1 MGKIY
6 GRKKDD
12 LLNDKSNEIAQ
23 NDNTSKISIDSDL
36 QKDNLDFI
44 DCSNALLSKKRNNFK
59 YNQTFQ
65 YDIKRL
71 AVLMLGFVF
80 IFYCWASWFKG
91 FYIKAETKTGFAYV
105 NTNSTALAV
114 RSNAGTEYLLL
125 DRLPKNSQIR
135 VLDAALD
142 SKGATWYQVE
152 YLRGQNQ
159 LRTGFVHSS
168 YVVFYEDLAPE
179 NADPDFEKFMDE
191 QKFPESYKP
200 YLRVLHK
207 NHPSWVFNAQHI
219 DLEWATAL
227 KEESKVGLNMISK
240 SYAYSYRSMEPG
252 AYNWNTNE
260 WIYLD
265 TGCYGASETIIA
277 HYLDPRNSLANDTAV
292 FQFEDL
298 SYIPELQNAE
308 NTFSILKGT
317 FLAGD
322 YSFESVPNDLY
333 PETGITGT
341 SETDSQ
347 KSKYTYTYLET
358 IMAAAEYAQVS
369 PYFLASRLR
378 QEMGVSGTELS
389 FGTYPGLEGY
399 FNFFNIGAYA
409 HSGRSARENGAR
421 YAKNNNE
428 AGSYL
433 RPWTNPYRAIL
444 GGSDFL
450 GSGYIR
456 KEQNTLYLQ
465 KYDVT
470 DGGNGLY
477 DHQYMSNVNAPTS
490 EASSM
495 KKAYTN
501 AGLGEDHVFSFNIPV
516 FKNMPDLAAAA
527 PCSDDKYASNNNW
540 LSALSISNGTLSPAF
555 SRTTYNY
562 TVNVPSN
569 VSSVTISA
577 ETLDENAT
585 VLEAGSVPLI
595 GNKTEHIISVLAP
608 SYELRTYKITIVK
621 DDTVTS
627 DPTATATST
636 PTVTATSKPTATAAT
651 KPTATATSKP
661 TAEPTATL
669 VPTQKP
675 TPTPT
680 PTPVPNPTVT
690 SKNYKLGTTLTGVQP
705 STQIDAFLKNITV
718 KNGSLQVMDKNGN
731 SKGSGFVSTGDKLQ
745 VYKGNSLYKAYPII
759 IFGDINGD
767 GTISL
772 KDMVY
777 VQRLLLEI
785 DDAKGTQL
793 LAYDVNNDSKCT
805 LLDMVMIQRH
815 LLGIKSIS
823 QSR

>member
-6 GRKKDD
+6 GRRNNNSS
-12 LLNDKSNEIAQ
+12 LNDKNNEITQ
-23 NDNTSKISIDSDL
+23 NDTTSKFSIDSNST
-36 QKDNLDFI
+36 KDNFNNLN
-44 DCSNALLSKKRNNFK
+44 CSSILLSKEKNNCK
-59 YNQTFQ
+59 YDQTFQ
-65 YDIKRL
+65 YGIKRL
-71 AVLMLGFVF
+71 AVLMFGFVF

-91 FYIKAETKTGFAYV
+91 FDLKAEGKTGYAYV

-114 RSNAGTEYLLL
+114 RSNAGTEYMLL
-125 DRLPKNSQIR
+125 DRLPKNSQIF
-135 VLDAALD
+135 VLDSALD
-142 SKGATWYQVE
+142 SKGATWYQIE

-159 LRTGFVHSS
+159 LRTGYVHSS
-168 YVVFYEDLAPE
+168 YVIFYEDIASKDTDPE
-179 NADPDFEKFMDE
+179 FEKFMDE

-200 YLRVLHK
+200 YLRILHK

-219 DLEWATAL
+219 DLDWATAL
-227 KEESKVGLNMISK
+227 KEESKVGINMISK

-252 AYNWNTNE
+252 AYDWDTNE

-298 SYIPELQNAE
+298 SYIPELQNAD

-322 YSFESVPNDLY
+322 YSFESIHDELY
-333 PETGITGT
+333 PETGMNGT
-341 SETDSQ
+341 SESDSQ
-347 KSKYTYTYLET
+347 KNIYTYTYLET

-428 AGSYL
+428 TGSYL

-501 AGLGEDHVFSFNIPV
+501 AGLGEDHIFSFNIPV
-516 FKNMPDLAAAA
+516 FKNMPRFAAAA
-527 PCSDDKYASNNNW
+527 PCSDDIYASNNNW
-540 LSALSISNGTLSPAF
+540 LSSISVSNATLSPAF
-555 SRTTYNY
+555 SRTTYEY
-562 TVNVPSN
+562 TVKVPSN

-627 DPTATATST
+627 E
-636 PTVTATSKPTATAAT
+636 
-651 KPTATATSKP
+651 PTATATSKP
-661 TAEPTATL
+661 TATATSMPTAT
-669 VPTQKP
+669 VTSKPTATATPTATVTPTQKP

-680 PTPVPNPTVT
+680 PTPVPNPTIT
-690 SKNYKLGTTLTGVQP
+690 SNNYKLGTILTGVQP
-705 STQIDAFLKNITV
+705 STQVDAFLKNINI
-718 KNGSLQVMDKNGN
+718 KNGSLQVMDKNGD
-731 SKGSGFVSTGDKLQ
+731 SKGSGFISTGDKLQ
-745 VYKGNSLYKAYPII
+745 VYKGNSLYKAYPIV
-759 IFGDINGD
+759 IFGDINCD
-767 GTISL
+767 GKITL
-772 KDMVY
+772 KDMVH

-785 DDAKGTQL
+785 DNAEGTFL
-793 LAYDVNNDSKCT
+793 LAYDVNDDSKCT
-805 LLDMVMIQRH
+805 LIDMVMIQRH

-823 QSR
+823 QNR